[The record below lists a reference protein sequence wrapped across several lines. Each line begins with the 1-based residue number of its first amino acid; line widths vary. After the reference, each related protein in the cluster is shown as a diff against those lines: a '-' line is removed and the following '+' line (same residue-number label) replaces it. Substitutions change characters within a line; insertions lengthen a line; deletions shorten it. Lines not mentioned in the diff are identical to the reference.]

1 MSVKFIH
8 ILAAIFLPITLGT
21 PIQARDFKDVKAKIR
36 ESIDTQMAGRNCRVV
51 RTDGCV
57 AQHCSSRVV

>member
-8 ILAAIFLPITLGT
+8 ILAAISLPITLGT
-21 PIQARDFKDVKAKIR
+21 PIQARDFEDVKAKIG
-36 ESIDTQMAGRNCRVV
+36 ESINTRMARRHCGVV